1 MTMLVQKLLFPG
13 FLKAWSGEDKNI
25 VRICLASSVEK
36 FIQAIETE
44 PSPALKTGTEFTVY
58 EAEPSPASRKLTRPD
73 ELNLRELVPGSME
86 NMLEDENIQLGRS
99 HCGY

>member
-1 MTMLVQKLLFPG
+1 MTVLVQKLLFPG
-13 FLKAWSGEDKNI
+13 FLKAWSGGDKNI

-36 FIQAIETE
+36 FIQAIETD
-44 PSPALKTGTEFTVY
+44 SRVLKTGTEFTVY

-73 ELNLRELVPGSME
+73 ELNLRELVTGSME